1 MHFMNIAFDIM
12 FGKMTKQLSTEFG
25 KRQHHRTE
33 LSSFTAATARV
44 CGGRCMAGEQRA
56 MQSSIGML

>member
-1 MHFMNIAFDIM
+1 MNIAFDIM

-25 KRQHHRTE
+25 KRQHYRTE
-33 LSSFTAATARV
+33 LSSPTAANALV

-56 MQSSIGML
+56 MQSSGGRPML